1 MDQTG
6 QLQELVFSTC
16 QNIQVRGV
24 YVGTLQE
31 PFRTRYQ
38 GLRDWWHTSS
48 DMRWLAAKRIRH
60 HHTGRV
66 DSTCTAIANNRPT
79 LTKNVWI
86 DSFPTNKHGMAWHG
100 MTYYGADKSLVSRY
114 NSLLFRIKFAV
125 GGAERLLKLTGALNV
140 NCTGGLLSH

>member
-1 MDQTG
+1 MGQTG

-86 DSFPTNKHGMAWHG
+86 DSFPTNEHGMAWHG
-100 MTYYGADKSLVSRY
+100 MTYYGKVPQTGYLCCILSRHCLTSVWESQKHFSSLMFLCNHYSFY
-114 NSLLFRIKFAV
+114 
-125 GGAERLLKLTGALNV
+125 
-140 NCTGGLLSH
+140 

>member
-1 MDQTG
+1 MLVAPWTLLPGGVSMRQKRG
-6 QLQELVFSTC
+6 RYLLVASMQLE
-16 QNIQVRGV
+16 
-24 YVGTLQE
+24 GTKCL
-31 PFRTRYQ
+31 
-38 GLRDWWHTSS
+38 
-48 DMRWLAAKRIRH
+48 
-60 HHTGRV
+60 
-66 DSTCTAIANNRPT
+66 RPT